1 LTQVDLPGVLIMS
14 PFSFLAPVAT
24 PLALQAAGGRDMLV
38 SMAPI
43 LIMFGIFYV
52 LLILPMRKRQKA
64 LQQTIEGLKK
74 GDKVLTTGGLYGE
87 VAAVEEGSLLL
98 KIADNVKV
106 RVAKS
111 AIAGLEA
118 SEADKGSK

>member
-1 LTQVDLPGVLIMS
+1 MNPLIPLAMPLVLQAGNGQS
-14 PFSFLAPVAT
+14 TLLALAP
-24 PLALQAAGGRDMLV
+24 MF
-38 SMAPI
+38 I
-43 LIMFGIFYV
+43 IFGIFYV
-52 LLILPMRKRQKA
+52 LLVMPMRKRQKA

-87 VAAVEEGSLLL
+87 VVSVEPTSLIV

-118 SEADKGSK
+118 EADKGSSS